1 MNALVTYA
9 LAVLSL
15 ALLGLSIVLWHRART
30 AARDL
35 SRRTESQEALEAQL
49 TLIRSEQVDLL
60 ELLRE
65 LPQLTAAPEPDRRLR
80 DIPELLHRALLRF
93 FQPREAMVFLR
104 RRPTSD
110 DPERSS
116 QLILAATTPGSF
128 YEPGRLI
135 EIGQGVVGRLA
146 GRSGPAGGDDLEA
159 GADDPPVDLGAPM
172 MHGDEV
178 LGVITLA
185 DLGRRRAYDRDL
197 LWLLASL
204 GAYALKSHLELSRVR
219 TVADLDPLTQVYNR
233 AALSLRLAQAILG
246 TESDGGELSVLLF
259 DVDHFKR
266 YNERN
271 GHLAGDE
278 LLRQLAGFV
287 AERIRAEDVFGRFGG
302 EKFLLV
308 FPDRAPADAEVAG
321 ENIRSAIARHDFL
334 FGDRQ
339 PMGRITVSGG
349 IASVPENATGSTELL
364 KAAAAALT
372 AAKQDGRNRVVRSTA
387 TPVRDVASVG

>member
-219 TVADLDPLTQVYNR
+219 TVADLDPLTQIYNR

>member
-219 TVADLDPLTQVYNR
+219 TVADLDPLTQIYNR

-246 TESDGGELSVLLF
+246 TESDGGVLSVLLF

>member
-1 MNALVTYA
+1 MNAPVTYA

-146 GRSGPAGGDDLEA
+146 GRSGPADGDDLEA

>member
-246 TESDGGELSVLLF
+246 TESDGGVLSVLLF